1 LQRKEEIFSIYW
13 GQLGTDQKLV
23 IVIFQI
29 KFNEEG
35 SQSIVQ
41 PFKGS
46 GVGFTPSHQVG
57 YFVSHLGIQ
66 IFHNICKP

>member
-1 LQRKEEIFSIYW
+1 MALPER
-13 GQLGTDQKLV
+13 LV

-29 KFNEEG
+29 KFTKEH

-41 PFKGS
+41 PFKGA
-46 GVGFTPSHQVG
+46 GVGFTPSHQIE

-66 IFHNICKP
+66 ILHNICKP